1 MLARA
6 RHVEARGEI
15 PDFGLAYVVGNR
27 CSKSA
32 ILTVSEDQEQYASG
46 CGTRKP
52 ANWPYR
58 FRRYSMIPSSNMK
71 IASPVILFDHKR
83 DYLQNM
89 DQEGFRPD
97 GIHGTRVEGSP
108 EPVQTTG
115 NAENGVSFEKKKD
128 SCCDGSAA
136 ISNSEDVVLVS
147 LRSLNTK
154 KWAQIVNMKKTFL
167 VVMQNDSKGVRPS
180 RSACIGCVDAL
191 LQAQKRPN
199 NFEQNSNSKTS
210 TVMVLSLFPCPGPP
224 QEALST
230 YSSREFLLQM
240 HDAGILLFYSRFQ
253 PWQDTTS
260 SFVRVFYPMGPPA
273 GMRHLYNHAI
283 SLYNFQSISSRFAAI
298 FR

>member
-1 MLARA
+1 MVFSLFPCPGPPQEALSTYSSREFLLQMHDA
-6 RHVEARGEI
+6 GILLFYSRFQPWQDTTSSFVRVFYPMGPPAGMRH
-15 PDFGLAYVVGNR
+15 LYNH
-27 CSKSA
+27 A
-32 ILTVSEDQEQYASG
+32 ISLYNFQSISS
-46 CGTRKP
+46 
-52 ANWPYR
+52 R
-58 FRRYSMIPSSNMK
+58 FAAIFSMIPSSNMK

-180 RSACIGCVDAL
+180 RSACIGA
-191 LQAQKRPN
+191 
-199 NFEQNSNSKTS
+199 
-210 TVMVLSLFPCPGPP
+210 
-224 QEALST
+224 
-230 YSSREFLLQM
+230 
-240 HDAGILLFYSRFQ
+240 
-253 PWQDTTS
+253 
-260 SFVRVFYPMGPPA
+260 
-273 GMRHLYNHAI
+273 
-283 SLYNFQSISSRFAAI
+283 
-298 FR
+298 